1 MESSHREAKTR
12 ALTGVQLL
20 IVEDDFLLLMDL
32 EEVLL
37 AAGAARVQACR
48 TIDEAL
54 LVTEKEEISAA
65 ILDVRIGAESI
76 APVARKLAAR
86 GTPFVFYTGQ
96 LGSDPMMEEWPGCRT
111 LSKPAQP
118 QVIVNAVVELL
129 RPRVLSA

>member
-1 MESSHREAKTR
+1 MESSHSGNKTR
-12 ALTGVQLL
+12 ALAGVQLL

-37 AAGAARVQACR
+37 GAGAARVQACR
-48 TIDEAL
+48 TIEDAL
-54 LVTEKEEISAA
+54 LVALKEEISAA

-76 APVARKLAAR
+76 APVARRLAAR

-96 LGSDPMMEEWPGCRT
+96 LGNDPMMEEWPNCRT

-118 QVIVNAVVELL
+118 QVIVNAVAELL
-129 RPRVLSA
+129 RANVPSA

>member
-1 MESSHREAKTR
+1 MQSSHREAKTR
-12 ALTGVQLL
+12 ALNGVQLL

-37 AAGAARVQACR
+37 AAGAVRVQACR
-48 TIDEAL
+48 TIEEAL
-54 LVTEKEEISAA
+54 LVAEKEEISAA

-96 LGSDPMMEEWPGCRT
+96 LGNDPMMEEWPGCRT
-111 LSKPAQP
+111 LSKPALP
-118 QVIVNAVVELL
+118 QMIVNAVAELL
-129 RPRVLSA
+129 RPRALSA

>member
-1 MESSHREAKTR
+1 M
-12 ALTGVQLL
+12 QLL

-48 TIDEAL
+48 TIEDAL
-54 LVTEKEEISAA
+54 RVAGNEEISAA

-76 APVARKLAAR
+76 ASVARKLAAR

-96 LGSDPMMEEWPGCRT
+96 LGNDPMMEEWPGCRT

-118 QVIVNAVVELL
+118 QVIVNAVAELV
-129 RPRVLSA
+129 RANVLSAPKKTLGLE

>member
-1 MESSHREAKTR
+1 MESSHDEGKTR
-12 ALTGVQLL
+12 ALTGAQLL

-32 EEVLL
+32 EEVLMD
-37 AAGAARVQACR
+37 AGAACVQACR
-48 TIDEAL
+48 TIEEAL
-54 LVTEKEEISAA
+54 LVAEKEEISAA

-96 LGSDPMMEEWPGCRT
+96 LGNDPMMDEWPGCRT

-118 QVIVNAVVELL
+118 QMIVNAVAELL